1 MAKKAKTKK
10 KPVSMKPVKR
20 VKKKRPSESS
30 GPRKFSDLSL
40 KEQERIFEKLTAFC
54 KVVADCGGVQEIDEL
69 VVTLKTKVLPIILK

>member
-10 KPVSMKPVKR
+10 KPGSMKPVKR
-20 VKKKRPSESS
+20 VKNKQPSELS

-69 VVTLKTKVLPIILK
+69 VVTLKTKVLPMILK